1 MGTVAF
7 EDVWKVYRDKT
18 VAVRRL
24 NLEIMDGEFFVF
36 LGPSGSGKTSLLRMV
51 AGLDS
56 PTSGDI
62 YIDGKNVTDD
72 ATKERNV
79 AMIFQNYSLYPHMTV
94 YQNMAFGIQSR
105 KLKKNEV
112 DERVRRAA
120 AMLELEPLLQ
130 KRPRRLSGGQQQRV
144 AMGRAIVRDPS
155 AFLMDEPLS
164 NLDARFRSQLR
175 GEIARIQR
183 ELGVTTLYVTHDQN
197 EAMVL
202 GDRVGILRDGKLQ
215 QVAPP
220 GGIYRAPENLFV
232 AGFVGSPPMN
242 LAEATVEETD
252 GELFVRFGGHRLPV
266 KNPIQGSRSL
276 RSYAWKQVVVGVRPE
291 DLVNAVGAGAPDEAR
306 LKMPVKR
313 REVIGR
319 DVYLYFPMDAP
330 LLLVEDPREAVSE
343 EAADGTWPAEVTNE
357 WMARL
362 DESGVNVGDV
372 VELAIRPGGLY
383 LFDPRTGDIIPQ

>member
-7 EDVWKVYRDKT
+7 EDVWKVYKDKT

-24 NLEIMDGEFFVF
+24 NLEVMDGEFFVF
-36 LGPSGSGKTSLLRMV
+36 LGPSGSEKTSLLRMA

-56 PTSGDI
+56 PTSGNI

-105 KLKKNEV
+105 KLKKNEI

-120 AMLELEPLLQ
+120 AMLELEPLLK

-144 AMGRAIVRDPS
+144 AMGRAIVRDPT

-220 GGIYRAPENLFV
+220 GGIYWAPENLFV

-266 KNPIQGSRSL
+266 RNPVQGSRSL
-276 RSYAWKQVVVGVRPE
+276 WSYAWKQVVVGVRPE
-291 DLVNAVGAGAPDEAR
+291 DLVNAVAMGAPDEAR
-306 LKMPVKR
+306 LRMPVQR

-357 WMARL
+357 WMARV
-362 DESGVNVGDV
+362 DESGMNVGDV
-372 VELAIRPGGLY
+372 FELAVRPGGLH
-383 LFDPRTGDIIPQ
+383 LFDPRTGEIIPQ